1 MADGIGCTCSA
12 WSENECCCGVD
23 WTPKELIELRE
34 RCTEN
39 VGVTRHADDATL
51 AYIAQLERE
60 NAALKE
66 ELTVLR
72 AKCPREDAIEQAR
85 RIV

>member
-1 MADGIGCTCSA
+1 MRIEELEA
-12 WSENECCCGVD
+12 ENAAL
-23 WTPKELIELRE
+23 K
-34 RCTEN
+34 N

-72 AKCPREDAIEQAR
+72 AKHPREDKVEQAR
-85 RIV
+85 RTT